1 MRKPCFLF
9 LFLPHTLRDPLL
21 SSALPLAATPNQV
34 FYLKQS
40 SIPRGTLLSH
50 PVYSHAGTN
59 PHITNIFQVSN
70 KAKSN
75 PGELSIGDCLGGH
88 GMGA

>member
-1 MRKPCFLF
+1 M
-9 LFLPHTLRDPLL
+9 LL
-21 SSALPLAATPNQV
+21 VLISSSHLLDTPFFPPAATPNQV

-75 PGELSIGDCLGGH
+75 PGELSIGDCLGG
-88 GMGA
+88 GMEWGFR